1 MNHESM
7 TPEGYGMSI
16 YTNSASST
24 PAETEAYVAG
34 LLGLLANQDPLEV
47 LRKTPTALEQFL
59 GTVPAE
65 ILAVPEAPGKWAIRD
80 VFAHLADS
88 ELVGGV
94 RLRMVLAHDRPTIIG
109 YDQDLWTDRLRYREV
124 DVRNALEQ
132 FTVLRR
138 SNLRLWQ
145 NLTPADLL
153 RVGVHNERGEESLG
167 HMRNLYAGHD
177 ILHLNQ
183 LNRIRQT
190 ITAAS

>member
-1 MNHESM
+1 
-7 TPEGYGMSI
+7 MSI
-16 YTNSASST
+16 YSNLASST
-24 PAETEAYVAG
+24 PSETAAYVSA
-34 LLGLLANQDPLEV
+34 LLGLLADNDPVQV
-47 LRKTPTALEQFL
+47 LRKTPAALEQFL
-59 GTVPAE
+59 ETVPAQ
-65 ILAVPEAPGKWAIRD
+65 IVSTPEAPGKWAIRD

-145 NLTPADLL
+145 NLTPTDLL
-153 RVGVHNERGEESLG
+153 RAGVHNERGEESLG

-183 LNRIRQT
+183 LNRIRQMV
-190 ITAAS
+190 TAAS